1 MCLTAVDAS
10 QAQDADPLFADNGM
24 LEARLSAPLSQIMQ
38 DRSSRDELPGT
49 FTLTLPDGAILEVP
63 VEVRTRGNYRRQ
75 ADICEFAPLRLNFKK
90 GEMKDTF
97 LHKQDKLKLVTHC
110 NNKSEVYRQSVIKE
124 FLAYRI
130 LNQLTDYSFRA
141 RLLRMTY
148 VDTDTD
154 EELEAYAFLIE
165 SAERLGKRLGMEP
178 STLQAVN
185 EMRINQAHTN
195 IGSVFQYMIVNL
207 DFSAVQGSAG
217 KPCCHNYTL
226 FSPDKQAYWSIPY
239 DFDKTGLAEPPHH
252 GPSPEYKQRHVRDRK
267 YRGRCRNN
275 DFLPET
281 MQVFRD
287 GRDAIDALIANQE
300 GLSTA
305 SRNRVESLVQSF
317 YKEVDKES
325 RLLRKLQKNC
335 I

>member
-1 MCLTAVDAS
+1 MQLNEGC
-10 QAQDADPLFADNGM
+10 QPLEQPD
-24 LEARLSAPLSQIMQ
+24 
-38 DRSSRDELPGT
+38 SRDHTTPIAQRNSQRFCTCALHEPRHPKPEHVQQRQKQQ
-49 FTLTLPDGAILEVP
+49 LPDFNADIERQQRQYFLI
-63 VEVRTRGNYRRQ
+63 RRQ